1 MRSPRPGHRSPWT
14 TCIMWIL
21 SAWWRLME
29 GHKRGDIL
37 AMFLG
42 CEAVGVAPSPQ
53 GQAGGEAEVSPR
65 GRPASAKRGSQPA
78 WRAEV
83 RESRERRCPDA
94 SSWKPLAGG
103 VADFPGTGSVLSFPK
118 KRKNLRKL
126 ETKRPFL
133 WDSEESAQRPGRRRG
148 VCLGG

>member
-1 MRSPRPGHRSPWT
+1 MRSPRPCHRSPWT

-21 SAWWRLME
+21 SAWWRLVE

-65 GRPASAKRGSQPA
+65 GRPASEKRGSQPA

-83 RESRERRCPDA
+83 RE
-94 SSWKPLAGG
+94 
-103 VADFPGTGSVLSFPK
+103 PGTAVSRCVVVEAARGGCRGLSRNGLCPVLSKKAKKLTRAGNEKTFP
-118 KRKNLRKL
+118 
-126 ETKRPFL
+126 
-133 WDSEESAQRPGRRRG
+133 
-148 VCLGG
+148 LGQ